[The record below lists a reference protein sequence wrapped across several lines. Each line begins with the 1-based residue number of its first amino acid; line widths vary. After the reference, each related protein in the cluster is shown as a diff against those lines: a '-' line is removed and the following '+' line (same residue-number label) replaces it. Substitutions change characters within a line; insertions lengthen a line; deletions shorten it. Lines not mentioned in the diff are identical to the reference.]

1 MAKYP
6 GMPIRPELLKPEHW
20 VAEVIYF
27 PPETELV
34 RRALALGCRTLKG
47 TGMAVGQAV
56 GSFELFAG
64 VSADRAAMSEHFEA
78 AA

>member
-1 MAKYP
+1 
-6 GMPIRPELLKPEHW
+6 
-20 VAEVIYF
+20 VAEIIYF
-27 PPETELV
+27 PSETELV

-56 GSFELFAG
+56 RSFELFAG
-64 VSADRAAMSEHFEA
+64 VSADRAAMSAHFQA